1 MLSTFQR
8 TKGYSGLGLAFKSMC
23 NKKSLYRLNSVRTLS
38 QSQWADTIYT
48 TNPIDSS
55 EPTFGKILIANR
67 GEIAVRVIRTAKKM
81 GIKTVAVYSTADA
94 RSVIAKHV
102 SFYTY
107 IALNGLVMMLCLL
120 TCNKSGAKNN
130 YYILL

>member
-1 MLSTFQR
+1 MLSTFKR
-8 TKGYSGLGLAFKSMC
+8 TKGYSSLAFKRLY
-23 NKKSLYRLNSVRTLS
+23 NKKSFVRLNSVRSLS

-94 RSVIAKHV
+94 RSVIAMFNIV
-102 SFYTY
+102 
-107 IALNGLVMMLCLL
+107 LNGF
-120 TCNKSGAKNN
+120 TEHSK
-130 YYILL
+130 YFY